1 MKNNN
6 KIIKSSLLAVT
17 LIAATSATAVLAAG
31 PSDEVLLRQA
41 KVREVVRTVVRNLM
55 EFRKDTPLSDEQ
67 KTQIRDIVQTYHSD
81 MRQQAETGK
90 AAREAFRKAAA
101 ESPDSKETL
110 AAAEAI
116 GNAARD
122 RALLAAKIRAEVRPL
137 LTPEQQASIESTW
150 KSVSDKVD
158 AVIDTFN

>member
-1 MKNNN
+1 MKKNN
-6 KIIKSSLLAVT
+6 KIIKSSLLALA
-17 LIAATSATAVLAAG
+17 LITATSATAVFAAN

-55 EFRKDTPLSDEQ
+55 DFRKETPLSDEQ
-67 KTQIRDIVQTYHSD
+67 KTRIREVVQTYHSD

-122 RALLAAKIRAEVRPL
+122 QALLAARIRAEVRPI
-137 LTPEQQASIESTW
+137 LTPEQQDSIESAW
-150 KSVSDKVD
+150 KSVSGKVE